1 MVVCGKIDLREP
13 INGMPE
19 LWWLMT
25 LPEVALLTQRCV
37 DGVPE
42 SSMVCPISRRWRHCR
57 WQNDRLGEGH
67 RRSAQA
73 VVAAYMVEW
82 S

>member
-1 MVVCGKIDLREP
+1 MRARRRCARLIVGGDMVVCGKIDLREP

-42 SSMVCPISRRWRHCR
+42 
-57 WQNDRLGEGH
+57 
-67 RRSAQA
+67 
-73 VVAAYMVEW
+73 
-82 S
+82 